1 MQVWHEGM
9 IDWIPARNIPEISD
23 VLQPELAPLS
33 NDYYAGR
40 QRNGI
45 DNGQEERVPPLPDDY
60 KSSNLF
66 LIIFCLF
73 ICLSCFP
80 GSVLALISYFKSF
93 DIQTLYA
100 MGKYDLMEERVAE
113 VRKFR
118 KWAIWTDIIFGSV
131 CMIAFAAFIFYL
143 VFYFIHETSKLD

>member
-1 MQVWHEGM
+1 MCRSFLNLYFCLYFYYCLFFINEFSRVT
-9 IDWIPARNIPEISD
+9 N
-23 VLQPELAPLS
+23 
-33 NDYYAGR
+33 NYYAGR

-45 DNGQEERVPPLPDDY
+45 DNGQEEGVPPLPDDY

-66 LIIFCLF
+66 LIIFGLF

-80 GSVLALISYFKSF
+80 GSVLAMISYFKSF
-93 DIQTLYA
+93 DIQMLYA

-131 CMIAFAAFIFYL
+131 CTIAFAAFTLYL